1 MIDKIKTAINII
13 INIAI
18 IAVLILLIYKVFF
31 YMPENSNNSAEEQ
44 QQTIPYI
51 ITGNGET
58 KTETKTEIVYVPKET
73 VKYITIDDTTGKE
86 IETEYTEKTDIEVAT
101 GKPSVNVKL
110 NDKEVEIQKDNNEN
124 YVFEKNKL
132 QLTQSSQVD
141 FNIHVD
147 PIEVDNTK
155 HWGIGAGYGNN
166 GLAAIVEFPINKK
179 NNVDGW
185 IMKDRDTTAAGVM
198 IKF

>member
-1 MIDKIKTAINII
+1 MIEKIKSIFNVIL
-13 INIAI
+13 NIAI
-18 IAVLILLIYKVFF
+18 IVILAILIYRVFLVPQNDNF
-31 YMPENSNNSAEEQ
+31 AAEKI
-44 QQTIPYI
+44 QTSPYT
-51 ITGNGET
+51 ITGSEEV
-58 KTETKTEIVYVPKET
+58 KTETKTEIIYVPKET
-73 VKYITIDDTTGKE
+73 IKYVTVDSTTGKE
-86 IETEYTEKTDIEVAT
+86 IEAEYIEKTDIDASI

-110 NDKEVEIQKDNNEN
+110 NDQEVEIQKDDNED

-141 FNIHVD
+141 FDIHVD
-147 PIEVDNTK
+147 PVEVDNTK
-155 HWGIGAGYGNN
+155 HWGVGIGSSNN
-166 GLAAIVEFPINKK
+166 GLSVIVEFPINKK